1 MSIAAPHPPSQS
13 PLPADAPRGAFRHSS
28 RVYFDE
34 LDAMAMLHNSRYAV
48 HVERATTALY
58 ESLGF
63 RWETDVANNPDQFH
77 VVRRFEIDLRRP
89 FAGDGELDVHLWV
102 RRLGETSC
110 SYAFACLGVDGTV
123 HASGQRTIVKLD
135 PRSLRPTAWTAR
147 FRDGHR
153 DLIEE
158 NPHDA

>member
-1 MSIAAPHPPSQS
+1 MPAAIPG
-13 PLPADAPRGAFRHSS
+13 RAFRHLS

-63 RWETDVANNPDQFH
+63 RWETDVADNPDQFH
-77 VVRRFEIDLRRP
+77 VVRRFEVDLRRP
-89 FAGDGELDVHLWV
+89 FAGDGELDVRLWV

-110 SYAFACLGVDGTV
+110 SYGFVCLGLDGTV

-135 PRSLRPTAWTAR
+135 PSSLRPTPWTAR

-153 DLIEE
+153 HLIDE
-158 NPHDA
+158 NPSNA